1 MSCLGSGVALEQ
13 RAIFMKLLSTLFP
26 AARSPISEYPEL
38 IGDQHVSLLKGAIWV
53 MLFGSALILS
63 LMLAAPV
70 EYRWRIYIVAGLM
83 AIAITAFAVLRFR
96 GAVETVRVLVFGSWI
111 LATFAG
117 FNVEGLRTP
126 ILIAYPVILIF
137 SGWILGSRVL
147 FILFVASCVSVC
159 AMAIAQNAGLI
170 VATRPIPP
178 AMMALAYLFVLA
190 ISMVMTLYLMRL
202 FRERYAEERRLNVE
216 IRQHLNE
223 VESREVELD
232 RHRNHL
238 EQMIEERTRQ
248 LTEAKEAAEVANVA
262 KSAFLA
268 NMSHEI
274 RTPMNGILG
283 MAQLL
288 LMPNISAAEQHEY
301 AAIIQNSGQTLL
313 TLLNDILDFSK
324 VEAGKIELTQAV
336 FDPQQI
342 VTETIAIFREHAQAK
357 GLAIDSAW
365 HGPANRRYRADPI
378 RLRQI
383 LSNLLSN
390 AIKFTSH
397 GPVRVEATEVDGT
410 GGSAFLEFAV
420 TDSGIGIP
428 PDKIPLL
435 FKPFSQVD
443 SSTTREHGGTGLGLS
458 IVRNLAVLMGGDAGV
473 ESQPG
478 KGSRFWFRIRVNILQ
493 AGEES
498 RQLDRSTDVGQKTG
512 TAMGSAG
519 RVLVVEDNPVN
530 RKVIEALLRKLNVE
544 VESVENGQEAV
555 AAIMRGMRP
564 DLVLMDV
571 QMPVMDGLKATQRIR
586 QWEAETQQP
595 HLPIIALTAGVFEED
610 RQHSID
616 CGMDGFLAKPLG
628 MNDLASILAKWIG
641 RTTQGR

>member
-13 RAIFMKLLSTLFP
+13 RAIFMKLLSTLFHV
-26 AARSPISEYPEL
+26 ARSPISEYPEL

-190 ISMVMTLYLMRL
+190 ISMVMTLYLMQI

-641 RTTQGR
+641 RTALGR